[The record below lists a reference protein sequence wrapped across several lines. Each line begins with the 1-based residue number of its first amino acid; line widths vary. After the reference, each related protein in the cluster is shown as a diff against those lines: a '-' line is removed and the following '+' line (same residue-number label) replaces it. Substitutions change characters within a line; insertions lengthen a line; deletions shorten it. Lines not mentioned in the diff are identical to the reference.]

1 MGERMRCYAV
11 TTMSG
16 SATAPST
23 SASTGAEIVKTC
35 ARGPAPTTPWSFKL
49 LPTLEPSAEERHD
62 LISRLPADIERERG
76 AVA

>member
-1 MGERMRCYAV
+1 
-11 TTMSG
+11 MSG
-16 SATAPST
+16 SETAPST